1 MGSIAIKNLAKK
13 TMEFGISI
21 NQPDTFGPAIYEL
34 LQKSRELWVPV
45 SLPVLRFP
53 QAVEEPRDPKVLDGP
68 GCPRCP
74 GCP

>member
-34 LQKSRELWVPV
+34 LQKSREL
-45 SLPVLRFP
+45 
-53 QAVEEPRDPKVLDGP
+53 
-68 GCPRCP
+68 
-74 GCP
+74 